1 VTSSKK
7 SGIVSGTGLNYII
20 WYRFM
25 AKVTPLSSTAV
36 KQALSNAKVKESH
49 ANGKVHKLRDG
60 DGLHLRIRPN
70 GSMSW
75 VLDYVQPYTKKRIS
89 ISFGTYPE
97 ISLAQVRKK
106 RTEAKELLAQDIDP
120 KEHRDDK
127 HHEQTLAAK
136 HTLKSVATEWF
147 VIKKTTIAENTATS
161 LWRKFEN
168 HVFPKLGHRPIDK
181 ILAPEAIEA
190 LKPLAAKGNLETTGK
205 IIGHLNNIMN
215 HAVNTGILHHNP
227 LSGIRSA
234 FQTAKATNM
243 ATIRPHELG
252 KLMSDI
258 SYASIKLVTRCLL
271 EWQLHTMTRPSES
284 AKAKWSEIDLEN
296 QLWTIPA
303 ERMKMRLEHK
313 VPLTSQTI
321 EILARLKPLSGDR
334 THLFPSYINQHK
346 HCNVESANKALSR
359 MGYKNK
365 LVAHGLRALAST
377 TLNEQGF
384 DPDVIEAAL
393 AHTDSN
399 KVRAAYNRAEYLE
412 RRRVLMCWWS
422 EHIAQAATGNT
433 SLSANIHNF
442 KVAGG

>member
-1 VTSSKK
+1 
-7 SGIVSGTGLNYII
+7 
-20 WYRFM
+20 
-25 AKVTPLSSTAV
+25 
-36 KQALSNAKVKESH
+36 
-49 ANGKVHKLRDG
+49 
-60 DGLHLRIRPN
+60 
-70 GSMSW
+70 
-75 VLDYVQPYTKKRIS
+75 VQPYTKKRTS

-97 ISLAQVRKK
+97 ISLAQARKK

-127 HHEQTLAAK
+127 HREQILAAS
-136 HTLKSVATEWF
+136 HTLKSVAIDWF
-147 VIKKTTIAENTATS
+147 EIKKTTIAENTATS

-205 IIGHLNNIMN
+205 IIGHLNNIMT

-234 FQTAKATNM
+234 FQTPKATNM
-243 ATIRPHELG
+243 ATIKPCELG
-252 KLMSDI
+252 KLMSDL

-284 AKAKWSEIDLEN
+284 AKAQWSEIDFEN

-313 VPLTSQTI
+313 VPLTPQTI
-321 EILARLKPLSGDR
+321 EILTRLQPLSGDR
-334 THLFPSYINQHK
+334 KYLFPSYIDHNK
-346 HCNVESANKALSR
+346 HCNVESANKALGR

-377 TLNEQGF
+377 TLNEQGH

-393 AHTDSN
+393 SHVDKN
-399 KVRAAYNRAEYLE
+399 EVRRAYNRAEYLE

-422 EHIAQAATGNT
+422 QHIDNAANGKT
-433 SLSANIHNF
+433 SVEDNLKHL
-442 KVAGG
+442 KVV